1 MPRPSRKQ
9 AILEALAAEL
19 ERKPGDRITTAALAR
34 AVGVSEAA
42 LYRHFPS
49 KARMFEGLIGFAE
62 ETVFTRINQ
71 ILVEVPDT
79 ESRTARVLYLLLGFA
94 DKNPGITRVLL
105 GDALVGERE
114 RLHERVQ
121 QFFERI
127 DLQLRQILREA
138 ALRQDTLL
146 RVSPEAGA
154 GLMTAFIEGRMQQFV
169 RSRFEQPSI
178 DAWEADWS
186 VLRHGVFEAVGAA
199 ELAISREAPRGS
211 SHESR

>member
-9 AILEALAAEL
+9 AILEALANEL
-19 ERKPGDRITTAALAR
+19 EQHPGDRITTAALAR

-62 ETVFTRINQ
+62 ENVFARINQ
-71 ILVEVPDT
+71 ILDDEKNTQV
-79 ESRTARVLYLLLGFA
+79 RVAKVIFLLLGFA
-94 DKNPGITRVLL
+94 DRNPGITRILL

-127 DLQLRQILREA
+127 DLQLRQILRES
-138 ALRQDTLL
+138 LL
-146 RVSPEAGA
+146 RKDASLRTTPEAGA
-154 GLMTAFIEGRMQQFV
+154 ALLTAFVEGRMQQFL
-169 RSRFEQPSI
+169 RSRFTETSLS
-178 DAWEADWS
+178 AWEADWA
-186 VLRHGVFEAVGAA
+186 VLSHGLFDPG
-199 ELAISREAPRGS
+199 
-211 SHESR
+211 

>member
-9 AILEALAAEL
+9 AILEALANEL
-19 ERKPGDRITTAALAR
+19 EQHPGDRITTAALAR

-49 KARMFEGLIGFAE
+49 KARMFEGLISFAE
-62 ETVFTRINQ
+62 ENVFARINQ
-71 ILVEVPDT
+71 ILSEEKNTQV
-79 ESRTARVLYLLLGFA
+79 RVAKVVFLLLGFS
-94 DKNPGITRVLL
+94 DRNPGITRILL

-138 ALRQDTLL
+138 QLREDASL
-146 RVSPEAGA
+146 RTTPEAGA
-154 GLMTAFIEGRMQQFV
+154 ALLTAFVEGRMQQFL
-169 RSRFEQPSI
+169 RSRFSEASLS
-178 DAWEADWS
+178 AWDADWS
-186 VLRHGVFEAVGAA
+186 VISHGLFDPA
-199 ELAISREAPRGS
+199 
-211 SHESR
+211 

>member
-9 AILEALAAEL
+9 AILEALAQQL
-19 ERKPGDRITTAALAR
+19 EERPGDRITTAALAR

-62 ETVFTRINQ
+62 ETVFARVNQ
-71 ILVEVPDT
+71 ILDEEKNTQVRV
-79 ESRTARVLYLLLGFA
+79 AKVLYLVLGFT
-94 DKNPGITRVLL
+94 DRNPGITRVLL

-114 RLHERVQ
+114 RLHDRVQ

-138 ALRQDTLL
+138 QLREDAQLST
-146 RVSPEAGA
+146 SPEHAAALLTG
-154 GLMTAFIEGRMQQFV
+154 FVEGRMQQFL
-169 RSRFEQPSI
+169 RSRFAHTTLS
-178 DAWEADWS
+178 AWDEDWQ
-186 VLRHGVFEAVGAA
+186 VL
-199 ELAISREAPRGS
+199 S
-211 SHESR
+211 SGLFLVTR

>member
-9 AILEALAAEL
+9 AILEALASEL
-19 ERKPGDRITTAALAR
+19 EQHPGDRITTAALAR

-62 ETVFTRINQ
+62 ENVFARFNQ
-71 ILVEVPDT
+71 IISEEKNT
-79 ESRTARVLYLLLGFA
+79 EARIAKVIYLLLGFA
-94 DKNPGITRVLL
+94 DRNPGITRVLL
-105 GDALVGERE
+105 GGALIGERE

-138 ALRQDTLL
+138 QLRQDVRLRCKPEDAAALL
-146 RVSPEAGA
+146 
-154 GLMTAFIEGRMQQFV
+154 TAFVEGRMQQFL
-169 RSRFEQPSI
+169 RSRFTQSSLS
-178 DAWEADWS
+178 AWDADWP
-186 VLRHGVFEAVGAA
+186 VLKHGLFD
-199 ELAISREAPRGS
+199 PP
-211 SHESR
+211 

>member
-9 AILEALAAEL
+9 AILEALASEL
-19 ERKPGDRITTAALAR
+19 EQHPGDRITTAALAR

-62 ETVFTRINQ
+62 ENVFARFNQ
-71 ILVEVPDT
+71 ILSEEKNT
-79 ESRTARVLYLLLGFA
+79 EARVAKVIYLLLGFA
-94 DKNPGITRVLL
+94 DRNPGITRVLL
-105 GDALVGERE
+105 GGALIGERE

-138 ALRQDTLL
+138 QLRQDVRLRCKPEDAAALL
-146 RVSPEAGA
+146 
-154 GLMTAFIEGRMQQFV
+154 TAFVEGRMQQFL
-169 RSRFEQPSI
+169 RSRFTQSSLS
-178 DAWEADWS
+178 AWDADWP
-186 VLRHGVFEAVGAA
+186 VLKHGLFD
-199 ELAISREAPRGS
+199 PP
-211 SHESR
+211 

>member
-9 AILEALAAEL
+9 AILEALANEL
-19 ERKPGDRITTAALAR
+19 EQHPGDRITTAALAR

-62 ETVFTRINQ
+62 ETVFARINQ
-71 ILVEVPDT
+71 ILDEDRHTQV
-79 ESRTARVLYLLLGFA
+79 RIARVIYLLLGFA
-94 DKNPGITRVLL
+94 DRNPGIVRVLL

-127 DLQLRQILREA
+127 EVQLRQILREA
-138 ALRQDTLL
+138 QLRQDASL
-146 RVSPEAGA
+146 RTTPEAGA
-154 GLMTAFIEGRMQQFV
+154 SLLTAFVEGRMQQFL
-169 RSRFEQPSI
+169 RSRFSQATLS
-178 DAWEADWS
+178 AWDADWRVIS
-186 VLRHGVFEAVGAA
+186 HGLFDPGPV
-199 ELAISREAPRGS
+199 
-211 SHESR
+211 

>member
-9 AILEALAAEL
+9 AILEALANEL
-19 ERKPGDRITTAALAR
+19 EQHPGDRITTAALAR

-62 ETVFTRINQ
+62 ETVFARINQ
-71 ILVEVPDT
+71 ILGDEKNTQV
-79 ESRTARVLYLLLGFA
+79 RVAKVIYLLLGFA
-94 DKNPGITRVLL
+94 DRNPGITRILL

-138 ALRQDTLL
+138 QMREDASLRT
-146 RVSPEAGA
+146 SPEAA
-154 GLMTAFIEGRMQQFV
+154 AALLTAFVEGRMHQFL
-169 RSRFEQPSI
+169 RSRFTEDSLS
-178 DAWEADWS
+178 AWEADWG
-186 VLRHGVFEAVGAA
+186 VLSHGLFDPA
-199 ELAISREAPRGS
+199 
-211 SHESR
+211 